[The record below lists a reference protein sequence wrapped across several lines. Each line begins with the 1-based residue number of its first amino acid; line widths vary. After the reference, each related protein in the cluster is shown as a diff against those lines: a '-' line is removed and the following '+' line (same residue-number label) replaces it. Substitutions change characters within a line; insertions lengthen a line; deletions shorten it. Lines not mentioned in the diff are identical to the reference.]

1 MYIVIYI
8 RKLPRRFVAMAKY
21 VFTLQCLRFKKKK
34 NFTITVFIGNLY
46 KAFVTIS
53 LSLCMLVCVNMLY
66 DVISCEKKK
75 KNKKERKE
83 NDVSIFLHLRTYREN
98 CYLKKKKKKHHF
110 YTNPKI
116 SIVATQ
122 LSNSLRRRVSYQA
135 TRLKNK
141 KKNKYSCLIFDKEEK
156 KGEGKKEKYIKNKS
170 ASPFCRSDFT
180 AFRDDSKKARD
191 TDTELRPRIVKN

>member
-1 MYIVIYI
+1 M
-8 RKLPRRFVAMAKY
+8 
-21 VFTLQCLRFKKKK
+21 
-34 NFTITVFIGNLY
+34 
-46 KAFVTIS
+46 
-53 LSLCMLVCVNMLY
+53 MLY
-66 DVISCEKKK
+66 RVKK

-98 CYLKKKKKKHHF
+98 CYLKKKRKTHF